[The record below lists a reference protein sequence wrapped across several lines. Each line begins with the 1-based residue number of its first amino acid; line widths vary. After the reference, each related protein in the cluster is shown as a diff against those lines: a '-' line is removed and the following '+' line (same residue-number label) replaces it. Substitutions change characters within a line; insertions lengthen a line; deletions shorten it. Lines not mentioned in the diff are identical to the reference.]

1 MLSSNIKKEPLK
13 SVVTFLKKNFSDK
26 YPKAVESLV
35 VKVNA
40 TKVDLAGL
48 IISFVQLSQP
58 HTCLIC
64 NSDYL
69 PYSNNDSTDVGSEA
83 NVKCFICKTPSHD
96 TCVNETVVSEHQGIV
111 FLCYNCIERKK
122 ANELD
127 IPQPNTTQPPPNG
140 SDSSLSSDETS
151 GSDSSHKKSKKN
163 PRKSLEAPKKDQGE
177 SSKQKNDQKLESDAD
192 KNKSKE
198 KVDKVNKS
206 KEDANKSKEDDTKSQ
221 EDANKTK
228 IDKICSLLMEGKCPH
243 GISGKTCKYK
253 HKRYCWRYCSF
264 GDSRYHRSGCK
275 YGKECRFLHPKLC
288 QNSVTMK
295 KCYNQQCT
303 LTHLR
308 FTVRK
313 KDDYYKNHQHSSE
326 PRQYGNLRQKTGRDK
341 KTEEHPKPKQ
351 PSIESK
357 TDDIKEGDATI
368 KPNPK
373 EDMHFLGPAL
383 ERMQKELSNLIQVQI
398 QQQFQQQMQLQQQI
412 QLHLQKGSPQM
423 MHNWLSVA
431 NPSLQMNHQMPTVVN
446 QKVPPTSNQSV
457 PSPNQW

>member
-1 MLSSNIKKEPLK
+1 M
-13 SVVTFLKKNFSDK
+13 
-26 YPKAVESLV
+26 
-35 VKVNA
+35 
-40 TKVDLAGL
+40 
-48 IISFVQLSQP
+48 
-58 HTCLIC
+58 
-64 NSDYL
+64 
-69 PYSNNDSTDVGSEA
+69 
-83 NVKCFICKTPSHD
+83 
-96 TCVNETVVSEHQGIV
+96 
-111 FLCYNCIERKK
+111 
-122 ANELD
+122 
-127 IPQPNTTQPPPNG
+127 
-140 SDSSLSSDETS
+140 
-151 GSDSSHKKSKKN
+151 
-163 PRKSLEAPKKDQGE
+163 EAPKKDQGE
-177 SSKQKNDQKLESDAD
+177 SSKKKDDDDDQKHESDTD
-192 KNKSKE
+192 TGESKE
-198 KVDKVNKS
+198 RVDK
-206 KEDANKSKEDDTKSQ
+206 ANKSKDVASKPKDNVSE
-221 EDANKTK
+221 AK

-243 GISGKTCKYK
+243 GISGKSCKYK

-308 FTVRK
+308 FTIRK
-313 KDDYYKNHQHSSE
+313 KDDYYKSHQNPSE
-326 PRQYGNLRQKTGRDK
+326 PRHYGNTRQKTGRDK
-341 KTEEHPKPKQ
+341 KTEEHPKPHQ
-351 PSIESK
+351 PSSESK
-357 TDDIKEGDATI
+357 TNDNKTEGNAPNSKEE
-368 KPNPK
+368 NQ
-373 EDMHFLGPAL
+373 HFLGPAL